1 MLYTSKSKNKM
12 WTGQKIDEF
21 FKLALKFS
29 EIDSAAMEQTRQE
42 NIIDSFDYLED
53 DKS

>member
-1 MLYTSKSKNKM
+1 M